1 MKIDLSRL
9 KKPCSCGRPHDISVE
24 EILIESGAVGAVPG
38 WIAGKGYKKPVMICD
53 EHTYEA
59 AGKAVEALLPGIP
72 VICLDPEGLHA
83 DERAVA
89 LVAERLG
96 ECDVLLAVGA
106 GTIHDATRYTA
117 HERCVPFISVP
128 TAASVDGFVSTV
140 AAMTWYGYKKTL
152 PAVAPEA
159 VFADTDIFARAPL
172 RLSASGYA
180 DLLGKYT
187 ALADWKASHLL
198 TGEYICDSLC
208 GMELDA
214 IRIVS
219 ENLDGIR
226 SGDPYACEQLMYG
239 LILSGLAMQ
248 MIGNSRPASGAEHHL
263 SHLWEMEAINRHVD
277 AYHGEKVGVGLK
289 AAADIYHRLAA
300 YIESGKCGLSDY
312 DGIERELL
320 DCFAK
325 PDVRQ
330 QIEEENAVDPLGEV
344 DRKVLADRLQ
354 EFAEVLRE
362 VPSGDEIAALLR
374 KAGAPVTMEDIG
386 LSETLIPLSAKL
398 SPYVRRRLTCM
409 RLLKL
414 TDFEL

>member
-1 MKIDLSRL
+1 MDLNQL
-9 KKPCSCGRPHDISVE
+9 KKPCSCGKVHDISME
-24 EILIESGAVGAVPG
+24 EIRIESGASSLIPR
-38 WIAGKGYKKPVMICD
+38 WIKKKGYEKPVMICD
-53 EHTYEA
+53 KNTYTA
-59 AGKAVEALLPGIP
+59 AGKAVEALLPGIE
-72 VICLDPEGLHA
+72 VICLDPKGLHA

-96 ECDVLLAVGA
+96 ESDILLAVGS

-117 HERCVPFISVP
+117 HERGIPFLSVP

-159 VFADTDIFARAPL
+159 VFADTDIFSKAPL

-187 ALADWKASHLL
+187 ALADWKASALI
-198 TGEYICDSLC
+198 TGEYICDTLC
-208 GMELDA
+208 EMEISA
-214 IRIVS
+214 IETVS
-219 ENLDGIR
+219 KNLDGIR
-226 SGDPYACEQLMYG
+226 AGEVYACEQLMYG

-248 MIGNSRPASGAEHHL
+248 MIGNSRPASGAEHHF
-263 SHLWEMEAINRHVD
+263 SHLWEMEAINGHVD

-289 AAADIYHRLAA
+289 AAADIYHRLAN
-300 YIESGKCGLSDY
+300 YIDSGSCRLSDY
-312 DGIERELL
+312 SGIETELL
-320 DCFAK
+320 ANFK
-325 PDVRQ
+325 SPDVHRQ
-330 QIEEENAVDPLGEV
+330 IMEENAVDPLAAV
-344 DRKVLADRLQ
+344 DRELFLKKLP
-354 EFAEVLRE
+354 EFAKILRE
-362 VPSGDEIAALLR
+362 VPDGEEIAALLR

-386 LSETLIPLSAKL
+386 LSGALIPMTAKL

-414 TDFEL
+414 TDFEV